1 METNIPENNPAENNL
16 HFNAS
21 GASLLGLMV
30 KNWLLNVFTLGLYY
44 PWARVSML
52 KFYWH
57 SAQLNGT
64 AFSFTGTGQEI
75 FKGFLKV
82 LVLIFGLYGLLAYAE
97 LTENQTLY
105 VYSILTTLIFI
116 AAILPLAVHGAFRYR
131 LSRTTWRG
139 IHMGYRGD
147 RAQLFSEFLIGYF
160 FTIITFGMYIPWFI
174 HRLRKYII
182 PQLRFGSLSFNY
194 TGTGFDLFII
204 AVKGIVLSSMT
215 LGLYTFWYKKE
226 RMNYLVENCL
236 VCQGEKEIRLKGI
249 FSGWELFQLGIT
261 NFIILIF
268 TLGIGTPWVIL
279 RTFKYTVEHIQIPA
293 DIDLD
298 HIAQTEDDYQDATGE
313 YVIDFFDL
321 GIV

>member
-1 METNIPENNPAENNL
+1 METNTTENNVADNHL
-16 HFNAS
+16 QFNAS
-21 GASLLGLMV
+21 GASLFGLML
-30 KNWLLNVFTLGLYY
+30 KNWLLNVVTLGLYY

-52 KFYWH
+52 KFYWQ
-57 SAQLNGT
+57 SSQLNGT
-64 AFSFTGTGQEI
+64 NFSFTGTGQEI
-75 FKGFLKV
+75 FKGFIKV
-82 LVLIFGLYGLLAYAE
+82 LVFIFGIYGLLAYAE

-105 VYSILTTLIFI
+105 AYTILLSILFI
-116 AAILPLAVHGAFRYR
+116 ATILPLAVHGAFRYR

-139 IHMGYRGD
+139 IHMGYRGN
-147 RAQLFSEFLIGYF
+147 RSQLFSEFFIGYF
-160 FTIITFGMYIPWFI
+160 FTIITFGIYIPWFI

-204 AVKGIVLSSMT
+204 AVKGIVLSSLT
-215 LGLYTFWYKKE
+215 FGLYTFWYKKD
-226 RMNYLVENCL
+226 RMNYFVENC
-236 VCQGEKEIRLKGI
+236 VVHQGDKEIRLRGV

-279 RTFKYTVEHIQIPA
+279 RTFKYTVEHIQIPSE
-293 DIDLD
+293 IDLN

-313 YVIDFFDL
+313 YVVDFFDL